1 MDPTSLVI
9 EMLKQK
15 QFITPLEQDI
25 LDTWNELQKRP
36 FSMSSANRQIVSN
49 DINHP
54 QIAVAVAVAA
64 LPTTVQKPQN
74 QITEEDLQYILNM
87 QLSRLVAKE
96 TEVLSNGQ

>member
-1 MDPTSLVI
+1 MDPKSLMI

-15 QFITPLEQDI
+15 RVLTPLEQDI

-54 QIAVAVAVAA
+54 QIAVAVAA

-74 QITEEDLQYILNM
+74 QITEEDLRYILNM

>member
-1 MDPTSLVI
+1 MDPNSLMI

-15 QFITPLEQDI
+15 QVLTPLEQDI

-54 QIAVAVAVAA
+54 QIADAVAA

-74 QITEEDLQYILNM
+74 QITEEDLRYILNM
-87 QLSRLVAKE
+87 QLSGLIAKE

>member
-1 MDPTSLVI
+1 MDPKSLMI

-15 QFITPLEQDI
+15 QVLTPLEQDI

-36 FSMSSANRQIVSN
+36 FSVSSANRQIVSN

-54 QIAVAVAVAA
+54 QIADAVAA

-74 QITEEDLQYILNM
+74 QITEEDLRYILNM
-87 QLSRLVAKE
+87 QLSGLIAKE

>member
-1 MDPTSLVI
+1 MDPKSLMI
-9 EMLKQK
+9 EMLTQK
-15 QFITPLEQDI
+15 QVLTPLEQDI

-54 QIAVAVAVAA
+54 QIAVAVAA

-74 QITEEDLQYILNM
+74 QITEEDLRYILNM

>member
-1 MDPTSLVI
+1 MDPKSFMI

-15 QFITPLEQDI
+15 QVLTPLEQDI

-54 QIAVAVAVAA
+54 QIAVAVAA

-74 QITEEDLQYILNM
+74 QITEEDLWYILNM

>member
-1 MDPTSLVI
+1 MDPKSLMI

-15 QFITPLEQDI
+15 QVLTPLEQDI

-54 QIAVAVAVAA
+54 QIAVAVAA

-74 QITEEDLQYILNM
+74 QITEEDLWYILNM

>member
-1 MDPTSLVI
+1 MGPTTLII

-15 QFITPLEQDI
+15 QVLTPLEQDI
-25 LDTWNELQKRP
+25 LDTWNELQKHP

-54 QIAVAVAVAA
+54 QIADAVAA

-74 QITEEDLQYILNM
+74 QVTEEDLRYILNM
-87 QLSRLVAKE
+87 QLSGLIAKE

>member
-15 QFITPLEQDI
+15 QVLTPLEQDI

-36 FSMSSANRQIVSN
+36 FDMNAANRQIVSN

-54 QIAVAVAVAA
+54 QIALAVAA
-64 LPTTVQKPQN
+64 LPTTVQKPRN
-74 QITEEDLQYILNM
+74 QITEEDLRYILNM
-87 QLSRLVAKE
+87 QLSGLIAKE